1 MFFVCLFLFFR
12 LYCCLEPRAQHDQEA
27 CLVHHTQRV
36 RHHVTGGCR
45 AWTRCIAACTHAH
58 ARHSAAPTT
67 TTVAVTVDWLL
78 VCCGPV
84 SPTPNPPAHRRY
96 HRRLPQTAR
105 YLLFIALPSLPLT
118 HSCEECNHGS
128 IRINQT
134 LEHRTITESNI
145 YTRLALLVQ
154 TQTSEGE

>member
-1 MFFVCLFLFFR
+1 MFFVCLFVFFR

-84 SPTPNPPAHRRY
+84 SPTPNPPLIAVIIDVYHKRRVISFLSPFPLSLS
-96 HRRLPQTAR
+96 RTVVRNAITG
-105 YLLFIALPSLPLT
+105 LFA
-118 HSCEECNHGS
+118 S
-128 IRINQT
+128 IR
-134 LEHRTITESNI
+134 RWSTE
-145 YTRLALLVQ
+145 Q
-154 TQTSEGE
+154 